1 MKKTVIYI
9 SILCTGLGF
18 TGCSKWLD
26 VAPENVILQEDALK
40 TPDDLQR
47 LLVSCYDVMGN
58 TFDGRVQNIAEL
70 LTDNVQ
76 QPLNNLELTAVYD
89 RETTFFNTTTNNV
102 YTDLYRSVY
111 RCNTLLESF
120 DLIDGLSSEERT
132 RIEAEA
138 RFIRAINHWWALK
151 IYTQPWGA
159 TADNSHLGI
168 VIRTKATQEPLAR
181 STVKESYDFIISDLE
196 FAFNNLPASNGAYA
210 NKYAA
215 AALLTHVFFQQNNYT
230 AAVSYADEVIN
241 SGLYT
246 LEPSLDYYRA
256 MSVEALG
263 TSNPEAIFSIVST
276 ANSEIVDARNEG
288 FRDNYW
294 PGAAGSQLSYSSD
307 LANFFSL
314 TPSDGR
320 IAAWT
325 LASNGQVQGLRFGNN
340 GIQSFF
346 FNIPLLRLSVIQL
359 IRAEALAELGTNLTS
374 AIDDINAIRAR
385 AFGAGINELSAG
397 ATSDQIITAAREEFR
412 KETISEGLR
421 IDQIRRQGALG
432 ENIEVRNAP
441 WNCPGMAVQFPNGEF
456 TGSAFIGNPEGGCN

>member
-9 SILCTGLGF
+9 SILCSGLAF
-18 TGCSKWLD
+18 TGCNKWLD
-26 VAPENVILQEDALK
+26 VAPENVILQEDALN

-70 LTDNVQ
+70 LSDNVQ
-76 QPLNNLELTAVYD
+76 KPLNNLELTAVYD

-120 DLIDGLSSEERT
+120 DLIDGLSSTERT
-132 RIEAEA
+132 RIESEA
-138 RFIRAINHWWALK
+138 RFIRAINHWWVLK
-151 IYTQPWGA
+151 LYAQPWGA
-159 TADNSHLGI
+159 SADNSHLGI

-196 FAFNNLPASNGAYA
+196 YAYNNLPESNGAYA
-210 NKYAA
+210 TKYAA
-215 AALLTHVFFQQNNYT
+215 AALLAHVYFQQNNY
-230 AAVSYADEVIN
+230 ASAVTYANAVIN

-246 LEPSLDYYRA
+246 MEPTLDYYRA
-256 MSVEALG
+256 MSEEALG

-276 ANSEIVDARNEG
+276 TTSEVVDARNEG

-294 PGAAGSQLSYSSD
+294 PGAAGAQLSYSSD
-307 LANFFSL
+307 LNNFFNL

-320 IAAWT
+320 IAAW
-325 LASNGQVQGLRFGNN
+325 LLVSNGQTQGLRFGSNA
-340 GIQSFF
+340 IQSYFF
-346 FNIPLLRLSVIQL
+346 DVPLLRLSVIKL
-359 IRAEALAELGTNLTS
+359 IRAEALAELGTDLST
-374 AIDDINAIRAR
+374 AIQDINDIRAR
-385 AFGAGINELSAG
+385 AFGAGIYELSAG
-397 ATSDQIITAAREEFR
+397 ATSEDIITAAREEFR

-432 ENIEVRNAP
+432 ENVVVRDAP

-456 TGSAFIGNPEGGCN
+456 TGSVFIGNPEGGCN